1 MISNPLARALF
12 FIFLLM
18 PACFANS
25 LTSAQEDDIMRG
37 FLWQRLMNMPKEQR
51 PRIGL
56 TLSAGGMRG
65 FSHIGVLEV
74 LKESGLR
81 ADYIS
86 GTSMGCIVSALYIA
100 GVPFSRMRSLA
111 YNPDFTYLSR
121 DISITGIFKY
131 VMFNKLFSSENFQEF
146 ISKEVGGVY
155 FENLPVPL
163 ACASADIKTGEKVV
177 FDSGPLA
184 LGVRASMNL
193 PGIFAPVEYRQR
205 YLVDGGVVDYMPV
218 DLVRAM
224 GAQWV
229 LSVFALPDYSRTVP
243 STILGYVVRT
253 SDIRGALITENSEK
267 SADFLLGVRVG
278 DLDFSKPAQNIEAVE
293 IGVRTAYGQLDAIK
307 DNFILFSADY
317 AFK

>member
-1 MISNPLARALF
+1 MILNPRVRALF
-12 FIFLLM
+12 FVFLFL
-18 PACFANS
+18 PACFANA

-51 PRIGL
+51 PKIGL

-74 LKESGLR
+74 LEESGLR
-81 ADYIS
+81 ADYMS
-86 GTSMGCIVSALYIA
+86 GTSMGCIVSALYIS
-100 GVPFSRMRSLA
+100 GVPFSRMRALA

-121 DISITGIFKY
+121 DISITGVFKY
-131 VMFNKLFSSENFQEF
+131 VLFNELFSSDSFQDF
-146 ISKEVGGVY
+146 ISEEVGGVY
-155 FENLPVPL
+155 YENLPVPL
-163 ACASADIKTGEKVV
+163 ACVSADIKTGEKVV
-177 FDSGPLA
+177 FDNGPLA

-218 DLVRAM
+218 DLVRSM

-229 LSVFALPDYSRTVP
+229 LSIFALPDYSRTLP
-243 STILGYVVRT
+243 STILGYIVRT
-253 SDIRGALITENSEK
+253 ADIRGALITENSEK

-278 DLDFSKPAQNIEAVE
+278 DLDFSKPAQTIEAVE
-293 IGVRTAYGQLDAIK
+293 IGVRTVYGQLNAIK
-307 DNFILFSADY
+307 DNYILFSADY
-317 AFK
+317 AFR